1 MLCQL
6 SYSHRRFDYSNCAS
20 HMSETVAAV
29 EPSIANRVAT
39 VRSLI
44 DRTPC
49 NTFDSRVMMTWTSTL
64 LFFFLIWEALAGHL
78 MRAF

>member
-29 EPSIANRVAT
+29 EPSIANRIAT
-39 VRSLI
+39 VGSSI
-44 DRTPC
+44 DRAPVQHFRFLC
-49 NTFDSRVMMTWTSTL
+49 DDDLGFDPSFSQSEKRWQG
-64 LFFFLIWEALAGHL
+64 I
-78 MRAF
+78 